1 MLEIKKTVINLD
13 EADLLELERIIT
25 DEDEKEAF
33 KFLKS
38 RIYNRIVASQKG
50 KLRSHLDT
58 GDNPVDSFTKRG

>member
-1 MLEIKKTVINLD
+1 
-13 EADLLELERIIT
+13 LELERIIT